1 MAWREAKNADIGRQM
16 DFLRD
21 KLRAS
26 PAHAR
31 VVPYVI
37 ILVLTFAQEE
47 CEGPA
52 RFWLYLGKIVVGAWC
67 IWTVRD
73 LVTEVRWAFSWEA
86 VVVGVGV
93 CAVWVGLDP
102 YYPKIEFLF
111 KGGNPWNP
119 FKQFGEGSAGG
130 WFFVAVRTF
139 GSAIVVPPIEE
150 AFYRSFLYR
159 YLVKTNFEA
168 MPLNRFH
175 PLSFVVTA
183 MLFGFAHYQ
192 WLAGILCGMAFQ
204 GLVLRK
210 NRLGDAMMAHA
221 ITNFLLGVW
230 IVWKGGAEWRF
241 WQV

>member
-1 MAWREAKNADIGRQM
+1 M
-16 DFLRD
+16 DFLRQ

-31 VVPYVI
+31 IAPYVI
-37 ILVLTFAQEE
+37 ILLLTFVQDGF
-47 CEGPA
+47 EGSG
-52 RFWLYLGKIVVGAWC
+52 RYWMYLAKMLVGLWC
-67 IWTVRD
+67 VRQIWD
-73 LVTEVRWAFSWEA
+73 LVPEMRWAMSWEA
-86 VVVGVGV
+86 VAVGVGV
-93 CAVWVGLDP
+93 CVIWIGLDP

-119 FKQFGEGSAGG
+119 FKQFSEGSAMG

-159 YLVKTNFEA
+159 FFVRTNFET

-175 PLSFVVTA
+175 PVSFVATA
-183 MLFGFAHYQ
+183 LLFGLAHYQ
-192 WLAGILCGMAFQ
+192 WVAGILCGMAYQF
-204 GLVLRK
+204 LVLRK
-210 NRLGDAMMAHA
+210 NRLGDAMTAHA

-230 IVWKGGAEWRF
+230 IVWKGDWKF
-241 WQV
+241 W